1 MTTHAETERARIERE
16 ACMRAI
22 ANFAN
27 VLHVSPE
34 EAALIEGVR
43 QVLEEFLAA
52 RKGFEM
58 KTES

>member
-1 MTTHAETERARIERE
+1 MTTAAEAARARIERE

-22 ANFAN
+22 TNFAN

-43 QVLEEFLAA
+43 SSERVPRGAQGV
-52 RKGFEM
+52 
-58 KTES
+58 